1 MKPGVIAFS
10 LLCLL
15 AISACSSPD
24 TARSHGLSTTWY
36 QKGYHFAQLSTAK
49 GMKAASSD
57 TAINF
62 INSDEGDR
70 LSWCDNAYA
79 PSGDPSAPARKEY
92 YGVFTNAPSLGKRA
106 TTAAMR
112 SYSQWIEGCAA
123 GLHTAQ
129 RG

>member
-1 MKPGVIAFS
+1 MKLGVIASS

-15 AISACSSPD
+15 AVSSCSGSG
-24 TARSHGLSTTWY
+24 TAGSHGSSTNWY
-36 QKGYHFAQLSTAK
+36 QNGYQFAQLSVAK
-49 GMKAASSD
+49 GAKAGSD

-62 INSDEGDR
+62 SKSNEGDR

-92 YGVFTNAPSLGKRA
+92 YGVFTNAPLLGKAARA
-106 TTAAMR
+106 ATVR
-112 SYSQWIEGCAA
+112 SYSQWIEGCAD

-129 RG
+129 HG

>member
-1 MKPGVIAFS
+1 MKLGVIASS

-15 AISACSSPD
+15 ALSSCSGSD
-24 TARSHGLSTTWY
+24 TAGSHASSTNWYRNGYKFAELSV
-36 QKGYHFAQLSTAK
+36 AK
-49 GMKAASSD
+49 GAKAGSD

-62 INSDEGDR
+62 SKSSEGDR

-92 YGVFTNAPSLGKRA
+92 YGVFTNAPSLGKAERA
-106 TTAAMR
+106 ATVR
-112 SYSQWIEGCAA
+112 SYSRWIEGCAD
-123 GLHTAQ
+123 GLRTAQ